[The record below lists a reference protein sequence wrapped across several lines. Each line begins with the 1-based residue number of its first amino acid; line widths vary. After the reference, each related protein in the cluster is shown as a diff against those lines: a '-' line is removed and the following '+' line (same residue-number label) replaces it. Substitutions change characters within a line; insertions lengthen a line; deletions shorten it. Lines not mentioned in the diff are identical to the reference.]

1 MDLEPDPGSSSG
13 HVQSTSAHGGGAHR
27 FLYQQI
33 SLWYMIFGSGT
44 KLYVTGDRPLKPV
57 VDVYQAAST
66 AHLDGKTSLLC
77 VASGMFPP
85 EVRFSWKRQK
95 GNGAVEDLPDAEGEQ
110 LEVQE
115 SGRRTAIRTVHHN
128 HHSSEKYWCTVQ
140 HEGGAVMAQTQQEV
154 PALPPTPTVPPTPG
168 PPGPPGPPVQ
178 PWDSQRLSCLFY
190 SVLIMKSLLYCC
202 GLCVRSLM

>member
-1 MDLEPDPGSSSG
+1 IKTVVNNRLSAVHSCRPLLT
-13 HVQSTSAHGGGAHR
+13 VSTCPPS
-27 FLYQQI
+27 
-33 SLWYMIFGSGT
+33 
-44 KLYVTGDRPLKPV
+44 GDRPLKPV

-115 SGRRTAIRTVHHN
+115 SGLFCVFYIT
-128 HHSSEKYWCTVQ
+128 
-140 HEGGAVMAQTQQEV
+140 
-154 PALPPTPTVPPTPG
+154 
-168 PPGPPGPPVQ
+168 
-178 PWDSQRLSCLFY
+178 LS
-190 SVLIMKSLLYCC
+190 LYNSCPLQKTKMYC
-202 GLCVRSLM
+202 WVSR

>member
-1 MDLEPDPGSSSG
+1 IKTVVNNGLSAVHSCRPLLT
-13 HVQSTSAHGGGAHR
+13 VSTCPPS
-27 FLYQQI
+27 
-33 SLWYMIFGSGT
+33 
-44 KLYVTGDRPLKPV
+44 GDRPLKPV

-115 SGRRTAIRTVHHN
+115 SGLFLGHPVYILYPFVVRLSVCAKTVAWTEGRGF
-128 HHSSEKYWCTVQ
+128 SS
-140 HEGGAVMAQTQQEV
+140 AVM
-154 PALPPTPTVPPTPG
+154 
-168 PPGPPGPPVQ
+168 
-178 PWDSQRLSCLFY
+178 
-190 SVLIMKSLLYCC
+190 
-202 GLCVRSLM
+202 